1 MNPSRLIA
9 EFSGTPWAM
18 HPERFA
24 AIAAMLERW
33 SSGVPASLDVMAA
46 IQIDKDA
53 RAARNT
59 AAQQQSGSI
68 AVLPLYGA
76 ITQRGNM
83 AAELSGSGAMSTE
96 KFTTNLRAALA
107 DPSVSQILIDVDSPG
122 GSVFGISELADEI
135 FQARAQKP
143 IIAFANST
151 AASAAYWLA
160 ASCSEFYMTPGGEVG
175 SIGVVMAHQDKS
187 AALEKDGV
195 KVTYI
200 TTSKYKAE
208 GNPAEPLSD
217 ETTKYLQ
224 ARAGSY
230 HSMFT
235 KAVARGRNV
244 PIDAV
249 RDGMGQGR
257 MLGAADAMSAGMVDG
272 VMTFDQVVKKMQAAS
287 KPNRSAL
294 KAAQN
299 RLAILG

>member
-1 MNPSRLIA
+1 MKHSLLL
-9 EFSGTPWAM
+9 SHYVDSVWAM
-18 HPERFA
+18 HPGVFETGHEILLRHENGGHA
-24 AIAAMLERW
+24 SAEVLASIAVDM
-33 SSGVPASLDVMAA
+33 
-46 IQIDKDA
+46 DA
-53 RAARNT
+53 RAAR
-59 AAQQQSGSI
+59 AAAARDQGGSI

-76 ITQRGNM
+76 ITQRGDM
-83 AAELSGSGAMSTE
+83 VAALSGTGAMSTQ
-96 KFTTNLRAALA
+96 KFSSDLRAALDNPA
-107 DPSVSQILIDVDSPG
+107 VSQILIDVDSPG
-122 GSVFGISELADEI
+122 GSVFGVGELADEI

-143 IIAFANST
+143 IVAFANST

-187 AALEKDGV
+187 AAMEKQGV
-195 KVTYI
+195 KTTYI
-200 TTSKYKAE
+200 MTSKYKAE
-208 GNPAEPLSD
+208 GNPSEPLSD

-224 ARAGSY
+224 VRAGAY

-235 KAVARGRNV
+235 KAIARGRGV

-257 MLGAADAMSAGMVDG
+257 MLGASDALSAGMVDG
-272 VMTFDQVVKKMQAAS
+272 VMTFDALVKKMQAAS
-287 KPNRSAL
+287 KPQRSAL

>member
-9 EFSGTPWAM
+9 EFAGTPWAM
-18 HPERFA
+18 HPERFE

-33 SSGVPASLDVMAA
+33 SSGAPASAEVMAS
-46 IQIDKDA
+46 IQVDKEA
-53 RAARNT
+53 RATRNA
-59 AAQQQSGSI
+59 AAQQQTGAI

-96 KFTTNLRAALA
+96 KFTGALRAALA
-107 DPSVSQILIDVDSPG
+107 DPGVSQILIDVDSPG
-122 GSVFGISELADEI
+122 GSVYGVSELADEI
-135 FQARAQKP
+135 YQARAKKP
-143 IIAFANST
+143 VIGFANST
-151 AASAAYWLA
+151 AASAAYWLG

-187 AALEKDGV
+187 AAMEKEGV

-230 HSMFT
+230 HHMFT

-244 PIDAV
+244 PIESV
-249 RDGMGQGR
+249 REGMGQGR
-257 MLGAADAMSAGMVDG
+257 MLGASDALAAGMVDG
-272 VMTFDQVVKKMQAAS
+272 VMTFDQLVKKMQAAS